1 MSDYQDNEGLDRSG
15 ENPEPGGRA
24 GSGGAAEPPRV
35 DDGPELDGISER
47 DRLIAVALGRGF
59 TYEKAGELAG
69 VSSKTVQRRLAD
81 PAFVAA
87 VSRERRRAFEMVS
100 GALTHCTL
108 EAIKTLVAV
117 MRSEGPA
124 DQRRAAEAIL
134 NLNSRYH
141 RQLFD
146 HDLADR
152 LEKLEAAMA
161 TADQP
166 DVHRPATGSG
176 S

>member
-1 MSDYQDNEGLDRSG
+1 V
-15 ENPEPGGRA
+15 
-24 GSGGAAEPPRV
+24 GARCF
-35 DDGPELDGISER
+35 
-47 DRLIAVALGRGF
+47 ALGRGF
-59 TYEKAGELAG
+59 SHEKAGELGG
-69 VSSKTVQRRLAD
+69 VSGKTVQRRLAD

-87 VSRERRRAFEMVS
+87 VLRERRRAFEMVS

-108 EAIKTLVAV
+108 DAVKTLVAV

-134 NLNSRYH
+134 NINSRYH

-161 TADQP
+161 TAEEP
-166 DVHRPATGSG
+166 DVHQPATGSG